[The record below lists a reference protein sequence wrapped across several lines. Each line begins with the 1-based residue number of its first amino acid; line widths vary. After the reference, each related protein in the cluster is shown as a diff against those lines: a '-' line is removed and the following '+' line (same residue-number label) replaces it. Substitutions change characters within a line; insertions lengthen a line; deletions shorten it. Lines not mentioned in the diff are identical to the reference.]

1 MKKCHLSQV
10 FQVTCMNPV
19 FLSVVPAAST
29 RGEQGTQATAAT
41 VACQKIL
48 LIHLVV
54 RLMEMVHQVHLVVS
68 YMEMTRQ
75 IDLVVHQIHLV
86 HLIILV
92 DMVHQIQL
100 VHQTVSC
107 LDISLHTQRT

>member
-1 MKKCHLSQV
+1 
-10 FQVTCMNPV
+10 MNPV

-48 LIHLVV
+48 LINLVVVHGPLDGMAHKIHLV
-54 RLMEMVHQVHLVVS
+54 
-68 YMEMTRQ
+68 
-75 IDLVVHQIHLV
+75 V

-92 DMVHQIQL
+92 DMMHMVHQTQL
-100 VHQTVSC
+100 VHQTLSC
-107 LDISLHTQRT
+107 LEATRHFFAHPMHSMQVYLIRLLQGVCFI

>member
-1 MKKCHLSQV
+1 
-10 FQVTCMNPV
+10 MNPV

-41 VACQKIL
+41 VACQKII
-48 LIHLVV
+48 LIHLLVCQ
-54 RLMEMVHQVHLVVS
+54 MEMAHQVHLVVS
-68 YMEMTRQ
+68 YMEMVHQ
-75 IDLVVHQIHLV
+75 IHLVVRQIHLV

-92 DMVHQIQL
+92 HM

-107 LDISLHTQRT
+107 LEVSIHFFARTPKEPDIT

>member
-1 MKKCHLSQV
+1 
-10 FQVTCMNPV
+10 MNPV

-48 LIHLVV
+48 LIHLLV

-68 YMEMTRQ
+68 YMEMA
-75 IDLVVHQIHLV
+75 HQIHLV
-86 HLIILV
+86 VRQTHLIILV
-92 DMVHQIQL
+92 DMVDMVHQIQR

>member
-1 MKKCHLSQV
+1 
-10 FQVTCMNPV
+10 MNPV

-41 VACQKIL
+41 VACQKIIV
-48 LIHLVV
+48 IHLVV
-54 RLMEMVHQVHLVVS
+54 RQTELVHQIHLVVS
-68 YMEMTRQ
+68 YMEMAHQ
-75 IDLVVHQIHLV
+75 IHLVVGQTHLV